1 VNQVKVIKRTL
12 VPRTVAAALI
22 FAMIVLVVLH
32 AGAFLFSLSFA
43 GEGEWLYKF
52 EKLFSRLFRL
62 DREMNL
68 PTLFSTMLLLGAA
81 FLLFCLGSR
90 QSASPP
96 EERRYWLGLGAV
108 FVFLAVD
115 EFVKIHEIF
124 INPVRIALDT
134 EGALRIAWVIPY
146 GIATVVLGLFYAR
159 FWWGLPP
166 RARWLFLLAAG
177 LYVGGAVGFEMVG
190 SAYIDSQGYPYGSDD
205 VYRDRVYFALIS
217 VEEIGEMLGMIVFIY
232 ILLELAGK
240 RVEALQLSVTRG
252 GSALNG
258 RH

>member
-1 VNQVKVIKRTL
+1 M
-12 VPRTVAAALI
+12 PRTVAGMLSLALL
-22 FAMIVLVVLH
+22 VLVVLH
-32 AGAFLFSLSFA
+32 AGAFAFSLSFS
-43 GEGEWLYKF
+43 GESEWLDKF

-68 PTLFSTMLLLGAA
+68 PTLFSTMLLLAA
-81 FLLFCLGSR
+81 ALLLLCLGSR
-90 QSASPP
+90 QAGSPP

-108 FVFLAVD
+108 FIFLAVD

-146 GIATVVLGLFYAR
+146 GIATAALALIYVR
-159 FWWGLPP
+159 FWWGLPH
-166 RARWLFLLAAG
+166 RARWLILLAAG

-190 SAYIDSQGYPYGSDD
+190 SAYIDSQGYPYGSSD
-205 VYRDRVYFALIS
+205 VYSDRVYFALIS

-232 ILLELAGK
+232 ILLELAGE
-240 RVEALQLSVTRG
+240 RVEVLQLSAR
-252 GSALNG
+252 
-258 RH
+258 RR